1 MLIGREEETAAVARL
16 VDGAR
21 AGVSGA
27 LVVRGEA
34 GIGKT
39 ALLDAAARG
48 ADGFRVLRATGVEA
62 EAGLPFGALHMLL
75 RPVLPA
81 VDGLPEAQAAAVRGA
96 LGLSEGEAGGRFL
109 VGLAVLT
116 LLSELAARRP
126 VLCLVDDAHWLD
138 DASADVLLFAAR
150 RLHAEGVAFLFAA
163 REGFDAPGVEEL
175 SPRRWAGR
183 PPPGCSPSASPGSP
197 RRAGPGRRRGGGEP
211 AGPGRTARRPHRRAA
226 GRPRRRTRRVPRPAA
241 RTGVAGRP
249 HRPAARGDP
258 AAAGRR
264 RRRGHRGAGHRAAGR
279 AGARRR
285 RDRPGPGRARRPGAR
300 LRCRARLPPPADP
313 VRVLPGHT
321 ALGPAGDPPGP
332 GRGAR
337 RGPARAAAGRGGDRP
352 GRGHRRRTGAGR
364 RAGPAAGRAPPRCR
378 STSAPPSSAPTPRT
392 GPGGSPGPP
401 SPRSPW
407 AAPSGRTPSPSRRRR

>member
-1 MLIGREEETAAVARL
+1 
-16 VDGAR
+16 R

-175 SPRRWAGR
+175 SPAPLGREAATGLLAERFPGLPRDVRDRVVAEAEGNPLALVELPGGLTDEQRAGR
-183 PPPGCSPSASPGSP
+183 AAAPAAFPVRRRVLESLGARIDRLPEGTRLLLAVAAAEGTGELGTVLQAARELGAAETDLDPAERAGLVHVSGVALAFHHPLIRSACYQATPPSVRLAIHRALAGVLDGD
-197 RRAGPGRRRGGGEP
+197 RRALQLAAAATGPDDGTAGELERAAERARRRGALPSAVPFYE
-211 AGPGRTARRPHRRAA
+211 RAA
-226 GRPRRRTRRVPRPAA
+226 E
-241 RTGVAGRP
+241 
-249 HRPAARGDP
+249 
-258 AAAGRR
+258 
-264 RRRGHRGAGHRAAGR
+264 
-279 AGARRR
+279 
-285 RDRPGPGRARRPGAR
+285 
-300 LRCRARLPPPADP
+300 L
-313 VRVLPGHT
+313 
-321 ALGPAGDPPGP
+321 
-332 GRGAR
+332 
-337 RGPARAAAGRGGDRP
+337 
-352 GRGHRRRTGAGR
+352 
-364 RAGPAAGRAPPRCR
+364 
-378 STSAPPSSAPTPRT
+378 SA
-392 GPGGSPGPP
+392 
-401 SPRSPW
+401 
-407 AAPSGRTPSPSRRRR
+407 